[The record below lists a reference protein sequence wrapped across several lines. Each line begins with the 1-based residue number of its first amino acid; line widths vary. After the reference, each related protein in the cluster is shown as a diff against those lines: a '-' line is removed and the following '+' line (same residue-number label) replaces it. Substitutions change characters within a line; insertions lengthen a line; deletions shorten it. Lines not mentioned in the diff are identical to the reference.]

1 MINTVHYSLRTASF
15 TGNRLNAVVTYEVY
29 YDRARGIVYNVGLQ
43 AYPREGAANLELIW
57 QAKIVNLNEGRR
69 LEYDF
74 LKRIYYQTAQ
84 TVKVESAL
92 INLQED
98 LTKFVRCNQAKPVK
112 ELDSAGIRYPGKRLA
127 TLTIWY
133 DAQQFLPVRRENR
146 ERGHLIRDEFVYH
159 SINEPLAPELFT
171 LERPT
176 DAIADFNLYP
186 EPPTLSRFECPPD
199 ANDPQYG
206 IYLETFIAELQRFV
220 MLNQWE
226 YGPLATLKLP
236 WLTEMPLTI
245 YRAKNAETLPPL
257 VGVVDPPLQNRT
269 YFFIDYDFLGYVV
282 TGFTQ
287 DPYNLDEYKQLPLS
301 ATLSFTELAPLY
313 QAPSLEKEAA
323 VNNFVTSVRSNDY
336 LINTFEMGG
345 KYFDLIVK
353 NFSFHEN
360 EGYLLL
366 NLYGKEYWD
375 SANMEAMF
383 QYVVSGRMHDA
394 HTTAIIIYTL
404 NVLKRMGIYRNVL
417 MPSYPEEPLF
427 ESTAGQQ

>member
-1 MINTVHYSLRTASF
+1 MINTVHYTLKTTSF
-15 TGNRLNAVVTYEVY
+15 TSNHINAAVTYEVY
-29 YDRARGIVYNVGLQ
+29 YDRAQGI
-43 AYPREGAANLELIW
+43 AYHVELREYLREGSVNPQLRW
-57 QAKIVNLNEGRR
+57 QAKIVNSNEGRR
-69 LEYDF
+69 LEYDY
-74 LKRIYYQTAQ
+74 LKRIYYRTAQ

-98 LTKFVRCNQAKPVK
+98 VTKFVRRNQAVPVR
-112 ELDSAGIRYPGKRLA
+112 ELDNAGIRYPGKRLA

-133 DAQQFLPVRRENR
+133 DAQQFLPIRRENR
-146 ERGHLIRDEFVYH
+146 EQEHLVRDEFVYH

-171 LERPT
+171 LEKPA

-186 EPPTLSRFECPPD
+186 EPPTLPRFECPPD

-226 YGPLATLKLP
+226 YGPFATLKLP

-245 YRAKNAETLPPL
+245 FRAKNVETSPPL
-257 VGVVDPPLQNRT
+257 VGLVDPPLQNRT
-269 YFFIDYDFLGYVV
+269 YFFIDYDCLGYVV

-287 DPYNLDEYKQLPLS
+287 DPYHLGGYNQLPLP
-301 ATLSFTELAPLY
+301 ATLSFVELAPLY
-313 QAPSLEKEAA
+313 QAPSFEKEA
-323 VNNFVTSVRSNDY
+323 VVSNFVTSVQSNDY
-336 LINTFEMGG
+336 LINLFEMGG

-375 SANMEAMF
+375 SVNMEAMF
-383 QYVVSGRMHDA
+383 QYVISGQMHDA
-394 HTTAIIIYTL
+394 HITAIIIYAL
-404 NVLKRMGIYRNVL
+404 NVLKRMGIYRDVL
-417 MPSYPEEPLF
+417 MPSYSEEPI
-427 ESTAGQQ
+427 TAPGG